1 MVIKHVCL
9 FVCSDNNNDMA
20 SGSFGP
26 ASSSCVESETELPP
40 SSGAS
45 FTWEKLSPEEFHQLQ
60 EYAACKY
67 LFLCVINVSLCTLGL
82 PGKVRNSCLGFLQ
95 PRSG

>member
-1 MVIKHVCL
+1 MFVIDYLQSTNDEFYKVIKRVC
-9 FVCSDNNNDMA
+9 VCSDNNNDMA

-26 ASSSCVESETELPP
+26 ASSSCLESETELPP

-60 EYAACKY
+60 EYAACK
-67 LFLCVINVSLCTLGL
+67 
-82 PGKVRNSCLGFLQ
+82 
-95 PRSG
+95 